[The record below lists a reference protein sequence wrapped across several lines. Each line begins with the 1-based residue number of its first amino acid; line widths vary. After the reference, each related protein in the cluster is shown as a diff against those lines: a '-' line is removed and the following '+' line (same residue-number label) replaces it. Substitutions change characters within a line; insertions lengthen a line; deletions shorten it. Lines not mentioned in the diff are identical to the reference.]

1 MGEYKVVFRIDS
13 ETDQDGRGLT
23 WEPGCPL
30 SFVALQVS
38 RDVDSGRA
46 FLQAKV
52 WNISAEQVSSFKG
65 ELSCSFKDG
74 SEERFP
80 VEFLDADI
88 ASREK
93 YTLKPVEL
101 PRGDAVFVTGRIVEL
116 STTSG
121 DWRSSSEPSALPQ
134 GRLLDL
140 TEKALRER
148 ALQLEQRRCRASV
161 AAAPYAV
168 EEHDGWVLCAC
179 GQVSVGMERCPSCG
193 LRFLEDDCGIEDEET
208 LASLANERA
217 RRIEE
222 DERVRRER
230 KEKTKADAVGLA
242 KRILPVVC
250 VALAV
255 LLGGGF
261 AVSAALKSSKYS
273 DALALEESGSYVEAL
288 HGFAEISS
296 YKDSSE
302 HLDSLI
308 DELVMSESELPV
320 EKAVEYLSL
329 HSDGNEVLLETCECM
344 LLLEGNE
351 YVQTSKY
358 GSYYLSADYYLN
370 EGEPLA
376 DVRYT
381 NYLGYFYRGSGVTL
395 SSASGYLIDIH
406 AKGVYRG
413 SAEYMDFNI
422 GEKRACTNFG
432 SGYDFELG
440 GDE

>member
-168 EEHDGWVLCAC
+168 EARDGWTLCAC
-179 GQVSVGMERCPSCG
+179 GQASVGMESCPSCG
-193 LRFLEDDCGIEDEET
+193 LVFGGERSIEEEKA
-208 LASLANERA
+208 LIGLANERA
-217 RRIEE
+217 RRLEEEEAARKKRNEEIMLKAKKAAPLAVALVIVMIVAAAFSCASGMEVSRSKDSMQPYLEYLGFDISGKTSLSMNEE
-222 DERVRRER
+222 DYERLEMVELMGSFG
-230 KEKTKADAVGLA
+230 T
-242 KRILPVVC
+242 
-250 VALAV
+250 
-255 LLGGGF
+255 
-261 AVSAALKSSKYS
+261 VSHHYLRFSS
-273 DALALEESGSYVEAL
+273 D
-288 HGFAEISS
+288 EISS
-296 YKDSSE
+296 VVWTANDEMAESE
-302 HLDSLI
+302 YEEFLGKLDSYFG
-308 DELVMSESELPV
+308 
-320 EKAVEYLSL
+320 EKAVEDDSRSYWMDEDESCVAYA
-329 HSDGNEVLLETCECM
+329 ER
-344 LLLEGNE
+344 
-351 YVQTSKY
+351 TSS
-358 GSYYLSADYYLN
+358 GVVSVEWDLN
-370 EGEPLA
+370 EEMP
-376 DVRYT
+376 D
-381 NYLGYFYRGSGVTL
+381 
-395 SSASGYLIDIH
+395 
-406 AKGVYRG
+406 
-413 SAEYMDFNI
+413 
-422 GEKRACTNFG
+422 
-432 SGYDFELG
+432 
-440 GDE
+440 